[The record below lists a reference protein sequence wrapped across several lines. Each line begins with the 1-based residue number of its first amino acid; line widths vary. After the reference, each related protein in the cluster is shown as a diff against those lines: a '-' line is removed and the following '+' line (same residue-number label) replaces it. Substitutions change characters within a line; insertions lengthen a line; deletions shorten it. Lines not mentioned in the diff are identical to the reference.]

1 MTITLQTDSIPYRSK
16 PTHNDISLIKPRLSA
31 SMPVSITLKELER
44 RILSGITYTPA
55 VLKGGSKQENWQC
68 QQVFC
73 IDIDNED
80 KNAPKPKKGE
90 KAVKRQSEMPLDVA
104 EVLKRCGSWNIAPAL
119 IYETF
124 SSTPQWLKFRIV
136 FISSEVITDG
146 TQRDLIQLGLQEI
159 FPECDSSCKNRD
171 RLFFGGKSTLYID
184 ESAVCDLGSIEQL
197 GKAQSDK
204 QAFEKFAYNN
214 NSGELDRLKAEFDF
228 LGYIRNFGSLESKA
242 GRLIR
247 FNPCPICGHN
257 DDFYY
262 YPETNSFKCFGQNGN
277 VGGTIIDFIMH
288 TQNIDRKEAVDFF
301 KYQLCGLSKNEEK
314 AKYRKEC
321 MLKNAESNGV
331 ITGGELPPYIIEKE
345 NGKTGEIKYIVSCPL
360 LADFIRKNSNYIFV
374 RDKATDYARCYWYE
388 NGCYNF
394 INEQEIKGIIK
405 EYITNFDLTLLK
417 MRDVTEVF
425 NDLMSDRRFVK
436 EDNLNTDENIINFQN
451 GLLYLDT
458 LELKEHS
465 PEIYS
470 TIQIP
475 CNWNPNRSIIKG
487 APVFESFLNKLTENS
502 KDKKKL
508 LLQYIGVCL
517 SNINGHRMKKS
528 LFMVGAGN
536 TGKSQLKSLTEKLL
550 GFGNS
555 AAIDLSE
562 LEQRFGTSKIYGKR
576 LSGSSDMSYV
586 SVNELKIFKQV
597 TGGDAVFAEFKNKPA
612 FEFVYKGMMWF
623 CTNRLP
629 KFGGDRGDWVY
640 DRVITFSCNNVIPP
654 EKQDKLLLDKMY
666 AEREAIVYMAVLGA
680 KKVIENGYNFDIPE
694 DCLLEREQYKK
705 DNSPVAMFFDECCE
719 MRKSGKI
726 TDSCTTKKMHDVFK
740 AWCIDN
746 NKGYTPSPRDFKKE
760 LEEMLDVDKI
770 IRKTHGQTYYI
781 FTLTTKAKQD
791 YVKIYGCDSSII

>member
-1 MTITLQTDSIPYRSK
+1 MTITLQTDSVSYRNK
-16 PTHNDISLIKPRLSA
+16 PTHKDISAIKPRLSA
-31 SMPVSITLKELER
+31 SEPVSITLKDLER
-44 RILSGITYTPA
+44 RILAGITYTPA

-90 KAVKRQSEMPLDVA
+90 KAVKKQNETPLDVA
-104 EVLKRCGSWNIAPAL
+104 EVLKRCESWNITPAL

-146 TQRDLIQLGLQEI
+146 TQRDFIQLGLQEI

-197 GKAQSDK
+197 GKALNIKPPKEYESH
-204 QAFEKFAYNN
+204 NLN
-214 NSGELDRLKAEFDF
+214 ELDTLKRNFDF
-228 LGYIRNFGSLESKA
+228 LGYIRSCYGGQELKA
-242 GRLIR
+242 GRIIR

-257 DDFYY
+257 HDFTF
-262 YPETNSFKCFGQNGN
+262 YPETNSYFCFSKNGRT
-277 VGGTIIDFIMH
+277 GGTIIDFIMH
-288 TQNIDRKEAVDFF
+288 TKNIDKKEAIDFF
-301 KYQLCGLSKNEEK
+301 KYQLCGLSRNKEN
-314 AKYRKEC
+314 AKYRKSC
-321 MLKNAESNGV
+321 MLKKAESHGV
-331 ITGGELPPYIIEKE
+331 ITDGELPPYIIEKE
-345 NGKTGEIKYIVSCPL
+345 DKNQNIIYIVSCPL
-360 LADFIRKNSNYIFV
+360 LAEFIRNNSNYIFV

-405 EYITNFDLTLLK
+405 EHITDFDLTLLK

-425 NDLMSDRRFVK
+425 NDLMSDRRFVT
-436 EDNLNTDENIINFQN
+436 EDLLNADENIINFQN

-465 PEIYS
+465 PEVYS

-475 CNWNPNRSIIKG
+475 CNWNQKESVLNG
-487 APVFESFLNKLTENS
+487 APIFENFLKTLTENNE
-502 KDKKKL
+502 DKKKL
-508 LLQYIGVCL
+508 LLQYMGVCL
-517 SNINGHRMKKS
+517 SNISGHRMKKS

-555 AAIDLSE
+555 AAIDLTE

-612 FEFVYKGMMWF
+612 FEFIYKGMMWF

-629 KFGGDRGDWVY
+629 KFGGDRGEWVY
-640 DRVITFSCNNVIPP
+640 DRIITFSCNNVIPP

-680 KKVIENGYNFDIPE
+680 KQVIENRYNFDVPE

-705 DNSPVAMFFDECCE
+705 DNSPVAMFFEECCE

-726 TDSCTTKKMHDVFK
+726 TDACTTKKMYEVFK
-740 AWCIDN
+740 AWCVDN
-746 NKGYTPSPRDFKKE
+746 NKGYAPSNQDFKKE
-760 LEEMLDVDKI
+760 ISELLKADSNDLVK
-770 IRKTHGQTYYI
+770 RTKTNTFYT
-781 FTLTTKAKQD
+781 FTLTLQAKQD
-791 YVKIYGCDSSII
+791 YVKVYGYDSLV